1 MAQNDYTQAIMT
13 KQHSDSRQIIEALKQ
28 APQGL
33 KISEIITLLP
43 QTLAKRSLQRRLA
56 ELKSEGSL
64 RSQGSKSGTRYF
76 LRDKD
81 LIIPLSNTAQNLK
94 SKVSQAITKRKPVA
108 YQTDFLFS
116 YQPNKTHYLDK
127 KTRDHLYKIGQ
138 PFQQKLEP
146 GTYAKR
152 ILHRLLID
160 LSWNSSRLEGNTYS
174 LLETE
179 RLIEYGVS
187 ANGKDVF
194 EAQMIINHKAAIE
207 FIIEHSAEKKL
218 STGLIL
224 NIHALL
230 SDNLLANPRARGYL
244 RQIPVGIGKTVYHPP
259 EIPSLIKHCFETIIE
274 KANKIKDPL
283 EQSFFLM
290 VQLPYLQ
297 PFEDVN
303 KRVSRLSAN
312 IPLMK
317 HNLTPLSFIDVP
329 QDEYVSGLLAV
340 YELNKIDLLRDLY
353 VWAYERSAQHYQLL
367 QNTLIEPNLIAL
379 RYRKELFDLVNHVIT
394 RNIRGADILNTIEK
408 YSSEKIDKPQQNNFI
423 HLAEKEIASIHAGNI
438 AIYKIAPEVFAR
450 WVKK

>member
-1 MAQNDYTQAIMT
+1 MP
-13 KQHSDSRQIIEALKQ
+13 KPKHHSDSRHIIEALKQ
-28 APQGL
+28 TPQGL
-33 KISEIITLLP
+33 KISEIAALLP
-43 QTLAKRSLQRRLA
+43 QALAKRSLQRRLA
-56 ELKSEGSL
+56 ELKNEKAITT
-64 RSQGSKSGTRYF
+64 QGSKSSTRYF
-76 LRDKD
+76 LSNEKP
-81 LIIPLSNTAQNLK
+81 LIQLSKTAQELK
-94 SKVSQAITKRKPVA
+94 SKVSQPLTKRKPVA
-108 YQTDFLFS
+108 YHPDFLFS
-116 YQPNKTHYLDK
+116 YQPNKTYYLDK
-127 KTRDHLYKIGQ
+127 KIRDHLYKIGQ

-179 RLIEYGVS
+179 RLIEYGVN
-187 ANGKDVF
+187 ANGKDAF
-194 EAQMIINHKAAIE
+194 EAQMIINHKAALE
-207 FIIEHSAEKKL
+207 FMVEHSSEKNLNKHI
-218 STGLIL
+218 IL

-259 EIPSLIKHCFETIIE
+259 EIPKLIEHCFETIIE

-317 HNLTPLSFIDVP
+317 HNLTPLAFIDVP
-329 QDEYVSGLLAV
+329 QNEYTAGLLAI
-340 YELNKIDLLRDLY
+340 YELNKIDLLRDVY
-353 VWAYERSAQHYQLL
+353 IWAYERSAQHYQLL
-367 QNTLIEPNLIAL
+367 QNTLTEPNLISL
-379 RYRKELFDLVNHVIT
+379 RYKKELFDLVNFVIT
-394 RNIRGADILNTIEK
+394 NNIHGAGIINVIEK
-408 YSSEKIDKPQQNNFI
+408 YTTEKIDKPHRNNFTQ
-423 HLAEKEIASIHAGNI
+423 LAEKEIVSIHAGNI
-438 AIYKIAPEVFAR
+438 AIYRISPEVFAR